1 MIPIH
6 DLNRPY
12 RNPHVTRILILINVM
27 IFLAV
32 FIYFFFDVE
41 ELSFLRDFYRRFAMV
56 PRDIING
63 EKLYTVFTSMFL
75 HGSLGHL
82 LGNMLFLYVFG
93 DNVEDAFGHGK
104 YFLFYLFCGAA
115 ATIIHILSLTNPSQ
129 FLVPVV
135 GASGAISGVLG
146 AYFVLYPRA
155 KVLTLVFYGWVVI
168 IPVPALIFLGIWFL
182 MQWMFGMVNLLNPLR
197 LTQSNVAYWAHV
209 GGFLAGMIIALLFRR
224 ELLENRKR
232 RMRRL

>member
-1 MIPIH
+1 
-6 DLNRPY
+6 
-12 RNPHVTRILILINVM
+12 
-27 IFLAV
+27 
-32 FIYFFFDVE
+32 
-41 ELSFLRDFYRRFAMV
+41 
-56 PRDIING
+56 
-63 EKLYTVFTSMFL
+63 
-75 HGSLGHL
+75 
-82 LGNMLFLYVFG
+82 
-93 DNVEDAFGHGK
+93 
-104 YFLFYLFCGAA
+104 
-115 ATIIHILSLTNPSQ
+115 
-129 FLVPVV
+129 
-135 GASGAISGVLG
+135 
-146 AYFVLYPRA
+146 VLYPRA

>member
-12 RNPHVTRILILINVM
+12 KNPHVTRILILINVM
-27 IFLAV
+27 IFLAT

-41 ELSFLRDFYRRFAMV
+41 ELSFLRDFYGRFAMV
-56 PRDIING
+56 PMDIING
-63 EKLYTVFTSMFL
+63 DRLYTVFTSMFL

-82 LGNMLFLYVFG
+82 IGNMLFLYVFG

-104 YFLFYLFCGAA
+104 YFLFYLFCGVA
-115 ATIIHILSLTNPSQ
+115 ATVAHILSLTNPGQ
-129 FLVPVV
+129 FSDPVV

-155 KVLTLVFYGWVVI
+155 KVLTLIFYGWVVI

-182 MQWMFGMVNLLNPLR
+182 MQWMFGMINLLNPLIPK
-197 LTQSNVAYWAHV
+197 QSNVAYWAHV

-232 RMRRL
+232 RMGRL